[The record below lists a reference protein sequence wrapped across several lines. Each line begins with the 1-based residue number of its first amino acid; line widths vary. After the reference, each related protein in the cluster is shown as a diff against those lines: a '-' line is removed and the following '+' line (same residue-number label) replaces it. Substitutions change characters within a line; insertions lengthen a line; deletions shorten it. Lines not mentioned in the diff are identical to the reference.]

1 MDQSHLKEKKEANV
15 NVVKYCIEADR
26 QCHQLLFIILRFP
39 ATIMAGDIRAIMD
52 LGSEII
58 SWKKGQNQ

>member
-1 MDQSHLKEKKEANV
+1 MNSEIHGLMM
-15 NVVKYCIEADR
+15 IM
-26 QCHQLLFIILRFP
+26 IIIGFP